1 MIHVARLYLSQGTI
15 STRLPFQ
22 DHMVGV
28 STLNLQKKCILV
40 AEKSCYLQEQ
50 SSKLF
55 FSLREFLFSLI
66 KLFFFSIWTVK
77 TSLRRSQKRKIWS
90 RKTKFLSQK
99 RNFVYE
105 LCSFRATF
113 FRLLGTV
120 ILFVIKN
127 FILWHIANARGT
139 NMFRDILFFCFLGQL
154 GVRDEGITIF
164 WCFKAIKAKKAA
176 KVARNSNSHIW
187 MSNDPKFDF

>member
-1 MIHVARLYLSQGTI
+1 MINVARLHLGQGTL

-22 DHMVGV
+22 DCMVGV

-77 TSLRRSQKRKIWS
+77 TLLRAVLTTIQISKKKNLIAEKKKSRSEKKLCLQALLFQRNIFQATRNIYSQIENKNFL
-90 RKTKFLSQK
+90 KTIFLIMGFKSK
-99 RNFVYE
+99 RN
-105 LCSFRATF
+105 LSFLERKAV
-113 FRLLGTV
+113 L
-120 ILFVIKN
+120 
-127 FILWHIANARGT
+127 IASVMEN
-139 NMFRDILFFCFLGQL
+139 
-154 GVRDEGITIF
+154 E
-164 WCFKAIKAKKAA
+164 
-176 KVARNSNSHIW
+176 
-187 MSNDPKFDF
+187 

>member
-1 MIHVARLYLSQGTI
+1 MARLHLGQGTL

-22 DHMVGV
+22 DRMVGV

-77 TSLRRSQKRKIWS
+77 TSLRSVLTTIQISKKKNLIAENKNSLSEKKLRLRALFFQSNVFLATRNIYRIYSNRSRPSINLDS
-90 RKTKFLSQK
+90 
-99 RNFVYE
+99 NFP
-105 LCSFRATF
+105 
-113 FRLLGTV
+113 RLL
-120 ILFVIKN
+120 LES
-127 FILWHIANARGT
+127 LW
-139 NMFRDILFFCFLGQL
+139 
-154 GVRDEGITIF
+154 
-164 WCFKAIKAKKAA
+164 
-176 KVARNSNSHIW
+176 SS
-187 MSNDPKFDF
+187 

>member
-1 MIHVARLYLSQGTI
+1 MARLHLGQGTL

-22 DHMVGV
+22 DRMVGV

-77 TSLRRSQKRKIWS
+77 TSLRSVLTTIQISKKKNLIAENKNS
-90 RKTKFLSQK
+90 LSEK
-99 RNFVYE
+99 KLR
-105 LCSFRATF
+105 LRA
-113 FRLLGTV
+113 
-120 ILFVIKN
+120 
-127 FILWHIANARGT
+127 
-139 NMFRDILFFCFLGQL
+139 LFFQSNVFPATRNIYSYYLLSFHSQWANIVQTLLCH
-154 GVRDEGITIF
+154 
-164 WCFKAIKAKKAA
+164 ANSAKGK
-176 KVARNSNSHIW
+176 SSISHLKGLKI
-187 MSNDPKFDF
+187 SFHL

>member
-1 MIHVARLYLSQGTI
+1 MIHVARLHLGQGTL

-22 DHMVGV
+22 DRMVGV

-77 TSLRRSQKRKIWS
+77 TSLRSVLTTIQISKKKNLIAENKNSLSEKKLRLRALFFQSNVFPATRNIYSLALNAGQL
-90 RKTKFLSQK
+90 FLFQS
-99 RNFVYE
+99 
-105 LCSFRATF
+105 
-113 FRLLGTV
+113 
-120 ILFVIKN
+120 FVI
-127 FILWHIANARGT
+127 H
-139 NMFRDILFFCFLGQL
+139 
-154 GVRDEGITIF
+154 
-164 WCFKAIKAKKAA
+164 
-176 KVARNSNSHIW
+176 
-187 MSNDPKFDF
+187 FD